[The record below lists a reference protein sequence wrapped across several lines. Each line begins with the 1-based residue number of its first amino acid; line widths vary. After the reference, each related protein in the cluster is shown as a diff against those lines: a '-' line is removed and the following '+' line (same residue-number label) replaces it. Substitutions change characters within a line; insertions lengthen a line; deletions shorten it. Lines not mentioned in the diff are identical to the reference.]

1 MKSSGA
7 QKLGEQKFERSGV
20 PVGIG
25 KWLDTPRGL
34 GNLIT
39 SSILRFNVQM
49 TLCVIQ
55 LNILL
60 NKNESR

>member
-7 QKLGEQKFERSGV
+7 QKLGEQKFERSG
-20 PVGIG
+20 VGIG